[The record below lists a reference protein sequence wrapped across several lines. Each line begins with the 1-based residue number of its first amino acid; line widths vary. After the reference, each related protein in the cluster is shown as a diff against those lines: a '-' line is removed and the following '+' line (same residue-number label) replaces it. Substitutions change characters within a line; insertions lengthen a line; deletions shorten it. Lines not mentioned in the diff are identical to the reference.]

1 MFKHT
6 SENGETPTKDEVDFL
21 VQKERNLAEYYTT
34 RFIDHMSFNN
44 NLYPEYEDNSDDD
57 VYPDKDSL
65 FNGWVL

>member
-1 MFKHT
+1 MSIYDKA
-6 SENGETPTKDEVDFL
+6 SL

-44 NLYPEYEDNSDDD
+44 NLYPEYEQNSDDD

-65 FNGWVL
+65 FNGWVLTLSLLLTII